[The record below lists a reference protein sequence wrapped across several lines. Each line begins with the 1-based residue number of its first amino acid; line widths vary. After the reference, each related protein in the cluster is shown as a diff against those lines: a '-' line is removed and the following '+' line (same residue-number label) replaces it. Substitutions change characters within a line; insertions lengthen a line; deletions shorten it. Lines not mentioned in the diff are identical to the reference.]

1 MMNLLKI
8 IAIVIFVSLM
18 LETGFQV
25 NRDRLLA
32 ILRDYSLLGRTFLA
46 NFILVPLYGVL
57 LAQLFHLDRFI
68 GTGFLL
74 MSIAP
79 GGAGALITGGR
90 RVGGSLGFA
99 VSSVFLMRVL
109 SILTVPITAHL
120 IFPAGSYAHVPTR
133 HLVVTIAVF
142 QLLPLLIGMLVADR
156 APTVAAK
163 LHRPVTLLLL
173 ISALAFIVLVF
184 PTLAKAVAS
193 VYGTRGIMAMLV
205 IVILSLATG
214 WLLGGPE
221 REYRRTLSFVTAL
234 RNFGFGALVAT
245 DSFPG
250 TPVAAAVVAYF
261 LVQVIVTSL
270 FQNYLMRTAKKLTAG
285 EVR

>member
-68 GTGFLL
+68 ATGFLL

-99 VSSVFLMRVL
+99 VSSVFLCGCFR
-109 SILTVPITAHL
+109 
-120 IFPAGSYAHVPTR
+120 F
-133 HLVVTIAVF
+133 
-142 QLLPLLIGMLVADR
+142 
-156 APTVAAK
+156 
-163 LHRPVTLLLL
+163 
-173 ISALAFIVLVF
+173 
-184 PTLAKAVAS
+184 
-193 VYGTRGIMAMLV
+193 
-205 IVILSLATG
+205 
-214 WLLGGPE
+214 
-221 REYRRTLSFVTAL
+221 
-234 RNFGFGALVAT
+234 
-245 DSFPG
+245 
-250 TPVAAAVVAYF
+250 
-261 LVQVIVTSL
+261 
-270 FQNYLMRTAKKLTAG
+270 
-285 EVR
+285 